1 MMSERIEPEET
12 LEDLFAEESQ
22 PSAAQEPVSRRQ
34 FLLGAA
40 AGGAA
45 GLAVAAGTGVVVW
58 KVADGDLLE
67 AKEAA
72 EAELQAAQAAAD
84 AEMTAAEEAKGAI
97 EIELAELMGLVDLYE
112 ELDKIGLDEIVAK
125 GLAAVALPL
134 GAVEVGANTLKR
146 GLEWAEQ
153 ALVALGEAL
162 PTAQESLLWLENQ
175 VSVVADA
182 IQNVEDSVRQALD
195 KASDNRV
202 AGALAD
208 LSNAILDYLPFGL
221 GDRFRGALEGLVALA
236 TSIDELVEGINTN
249 LLDPLNEKWFSGEE
263 GQGVGGT
270 LVDPLIEKILDP
282 VEALLVNLAVVADN
296 WQNDLKAPTE
306 KALAER
312 TRIRNKIAQY
322 KGEHGLT

>member
-1 MMSERIEPEET
+1 MSERIEPAET
-12 LEDLFAEESQ
+12 PEDLFSKEQ
-22 PSAAQEPVSRRQ
+22 PQDVVPEAVSRRQ

-45 GLAVAAGTGVVVW
+45 GLAVATGTGVVVW

-72 EAELQAAQAAAD
+72 EAELEAAQAAAE
-84 AEMTAAEEAKGAI
+84 AELAAAQEDKGAI
-97 EIELAELMGLVDLYE
+97 EIELAELLGLVDLYE

-134 GAVEVGANTLKR
+134 GAVEAGANTLKR

-153 ALVALGEAL
+153 ALVSLGEAL
-162 PTAQESLLWLENQ
+162 PSAQESLLWLEAQ
-175 VSVVADA
+175 VSAVAEA
-182 IQNVEDSVRQALD
+182 ISKLETSVRQALD
-195 KASDNRV
+195 RATNNKV
-202 AGALAD
+202 AGAVSD
-208 LSNAILDYLPFGL
+208 LSNMLLDYLPFGL
-221 GDRFRGALEGLVALA
+221 GDRFRSSLEGLVELV
-236 TSIDELVEGINTN
+236 SSVDELVEGINTN
-249 LLDPLNEKWFSGEE
+249 FLDPLYEKWFSEE
-263 GQGVGGT
+263 DGQGVSGT
-270 LVDPLIEKILDP
+270 LVDPLVENVLNP

-312 TRIRNKIAQY
+312 ARIRDKIARY
-322 KGEHGLT
+322 RGEHGLT